1 VAQGDGPLW
10 VLGKNPKESQ
20 FSVYGSGHAGIFGS
34 IIETTNVAG
43 ILKLNL
49 LATDFFHDKAYPT
62 FLYYNPYTSNKTVSL
77 KIGKG
82 KKVNLYN
89 TVSGSF
95 IAKNVTSTYQ
105 IKLSP
110 VNSAVV
116 VIVPANGKISYSGS
130 KMLVNGIVID
140 YRVKPRTLK

>member
-1 VAQGDGPLW
+1 V
-10 VLGKNPKESQ
+10 
-20 FSVYGSGHAGIFGS
+20 GIFGS
-34 IIETTNVAG
+34 IIETTNVSG
-43 ILKLNL
+43 ILKLNV

-62 FLYYNPYTSNKTVSL
+62 FLYYNPYTSTKTVSL

-89 TVSGSF
+89 TVSGRF
-95 IAKNVTSTYQ
+95 IAKNVTSTFQ

-110 VNSAVV
+110 VHAAVI

-130 KMLVNGIVID
+130 KMFVNGIVVD
-140 YRVKPRTLK
+140 YMVKPRTLK